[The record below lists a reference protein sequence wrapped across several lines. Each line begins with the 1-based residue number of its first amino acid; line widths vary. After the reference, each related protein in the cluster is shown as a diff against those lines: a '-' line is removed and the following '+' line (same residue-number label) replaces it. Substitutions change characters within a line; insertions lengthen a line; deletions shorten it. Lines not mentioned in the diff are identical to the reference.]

1 MHLARLPLSG
11 AEGKQTFLTRSV
23 KGAKNIFMSYKLH
36 FARFPK
42 MYFEHRNFF

>member
-23 KGAKNIFMSYKLH
+23 KGAKNIFHVIQPTFCQISKH
-36 FARFPK
+36 VF
-42 MYFEHRNFF
+42 